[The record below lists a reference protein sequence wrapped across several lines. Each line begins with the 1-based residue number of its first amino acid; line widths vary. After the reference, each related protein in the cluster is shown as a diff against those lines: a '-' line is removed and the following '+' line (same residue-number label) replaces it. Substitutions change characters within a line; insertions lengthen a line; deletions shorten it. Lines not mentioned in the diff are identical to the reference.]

1 MTSEISQGVTAGV
14 PFAPPPPPDIVQ
26 PITQA
31 VWSVALAQP
40 IMHTPQGALVA
51 NNPMTNAVLSLVEP
65 SCMIVDIS
73 H

>member
-1 MTSEISQGVTAGV
+1 MTSDISQGVTAGV
-14 PFAPPPPPDIVQ
+14 PFAPLPPPVQ
-26 PITQA
+26 PMTHA

-40 IMHTPQGALVA
+40 IMHTPQGALVV
-51 NNPMTNAVLSLVEP
+51 NSPMTNAVLSLAEP